1 MGLWWEDSSSGEG
14 AAHIV
19 PAERGADPRL
29 WMVLPT
35 LRVGSLEKPPRPQ
48 VLGESRLVEV
58 TVVISHHT

>member
-1 MGLWWEDSSSGEG
+1 MGLWLGIIHHGGEDSSSGEG

-35 LRVGSLEKPPRPQ
+35 LRVGSLEKPPPPRY
-48 VLGESRLVEV
+48 
-58 TVVISHHT
+58 